1 METTFRFLDT
11 KPIELDRRQLVRGLA
26 AGYVVAL
33 TGCVENKALG
43 RQQLL
48 LVSEAQMSQLS
59 ASAWTQL
66 RQQKK
71 VSTNRKLNTRL
82 QTVGRKIVTA
92 ANLQN
97 QPWEFT
103 VFEGK
108 EANAFVLPGG
118 KVGFYEGIFARTEN
132 DDQLATVMGHE
143 TAHVTARHSAERY
156 SQHMA
161 AGAGMQ
167 AAQIG
172 LQSANVS
179 NPAAIAAILGAG
191 LQFGVLLP
199 YSRQHELEADRLG
212 IAYMQ
217 KAGYDP
223 RQSLRFWQNMS
234 KQRTGQAP
242 PPELMSTHPSDATRM
257 AALQAQLRSMGYQ
270 V

>member
-199 YSRQHELEADRLG
+199 YSRQHDLEADRLG
-212 IAYMQ
+212 LA
-217 KAGYDP
+217 
-223 RQSLRFWQNMS
+223 
-234 KQRTGQAP
+234 
-242 PPELMSTHPSDATRM
+242 
-257 AALQAQLRSMGYQ
+257 
-270 V
+270 